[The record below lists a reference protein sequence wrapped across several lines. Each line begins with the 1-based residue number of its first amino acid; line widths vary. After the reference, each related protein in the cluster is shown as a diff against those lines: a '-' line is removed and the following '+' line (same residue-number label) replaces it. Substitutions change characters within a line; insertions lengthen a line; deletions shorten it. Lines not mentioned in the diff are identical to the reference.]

1 MPTPPSRRRR
11 TTAARG
17 ASVMAVAAL
26 ALAGCSG
33 SGTAA
38 DPAPSSSSSP
48 SSSGGERL
56 VSQERCAQ
64 NEAAGPIT
72 YITGYYSQASVGI
85 LEEIAAAD
93 LGYYRDLC
101 LDVTIQQGNGD
112 TAGNAKLVAAG
123 TAQLSSLG
131 NATEVLTA
139 RANGSDVVGIAT
151 LGHVPI
157 ATLMTMPD
165 VTDLTQLDGT
175 TLGQKGDLP
184 APIEAMLVDA
194 GADVSS
200 IQQVTVGYDPSVL
213 PRGQVQSLTGYKSNE
228 PDLLAAQ
235 GVEVKQWNPE
245 DFGVSGSFGAMS
257 ANRDFLAEHPTAA
270 QDFLRASLHAFEHC
284 RADQEAAQECV
295 DLAAERD
302 TTGTYDVEH
311 NLQVWDTESTLVTSS
326 TPAGQPAGFLDVD
339 AAEAEAADAVTAGQL
354 ESVPD
359 LGEAFDGATMAAI
372 HDGTELVWP
381 AP

>member
-1 MPTPPSRRRR
+1 MPTPPSRRRWA
-11 TTAARG
+11 TAVRG
-17 ASVMAVAAL
+17 VSAMVVAAL

-33 SGTAA
+33 SSDPT
-38 DPAPSSSSSP
+38 PAPSSS
-48 SSSGGERL
+48 GGKQL
-56 VSQERCAQ
+56 ISKERCAQ
-64 NEAAGPIT
+64 NKAAGKIT
-72 YITGYYSQASVGI
+72 YITGFFAQASVGI

-112 TAGNAKLVAAG
+112 TAANAQLVAAG
-123 TAQLSSLG
+123 TAQLSALG

-175 TLGQKGDLP
+175 TMGTNGGLP
-184 APIEAMLVDA
+184 APIQAMLVAA
-194 GADVSS
+194 GVDVSS
-200 IQQVTVGYDPSVL
+200 VKQVLANRQTAIL

-235 GVEVKQWNPE
+235 GVKVTRWNPE

-257 ANRDFLAEHPTAA
+257 ANPAFVRDHPTAA

-284 RADQEAAQECV
+284 EDPAAAQECV
-295 DLAAERD
+295 DLAAKRD

-311 NLQVWDTESTLVTSS
+311 NRQVWATESKLVARS
-326 TPAGQPAGFLDVD
+326 TPEGQPVGFLDPD
-339 AAEAEAADAVTAGQL
+339 ATRAEAADAVTAGQL
-354 ESVPD
+354 EAVPD
-359 LGEAFDGATMAAI
+359 LAEAFDGATMAAI
-372 HDGTELVWP
+372 HDGTTLVWP

>member
-1 MPTPPSRRRR
+1 MTTPPSLHRW
-11 TTAARG
+11 TTTVRGVSAA
-17 ASVMAVAAL
+17 AVTVL

-33 SGTAA
+33 SSDTP
-38 DPAPSSSSSP
+38 PAS

-56 VSQERCAQ
+56 ISADRCAE
-64 NEAAGPIT
+64 NEAAGEIT

-101 LDVTIQQGNGD
+101 LDVTIEQGQGD

-165 VTDLTQLDGT
+165 VTDLKQLDGT
-175 TLGQKGDLP
+175 TLGQKGELP
-184 APIEAMLVDA
+184 APIEAMLVNA
-194 GADVSS
+194 GADVGS
-200 IQQVTVGYDPSVL
+200 IEQVTVGFDPSIL
-213 PRGQVQSLTGYKSNE
+213 PRGQVDSLTGYKSNE

-235 GVEVKQWNPE
+235 DVEVTQWNPE
-245 DFGVSGSFGAMS
+245 DFDVSGSFGAMA
-257 ANRDFLAEHPTAA
+257 ANRAFVRDHPTAV
-270 QDFLRASLHAFEHC
+270 QDFMRASLHAFEHC
-284 RADQEAAQECV
+284 QTAAQECV

-302 TTGTYDVEH
+302 TVGSYDVEH
-311 NLQVWDTESTLVTSS
+311 NLEVWATESRLVVSS
-326 TPAGQPAGFLDVD
+326 TPDGQPMGFLDLP
-339 AAEAEAADAVTAGQL
+339 ATEAEAGDAVTAGQL

-372 HDGTELVWP
+372 HDGTELIWP